1 LSGAGEGALVAETVR
16 VVSLWIHLGQEAA
29 FAAFE
34 REAAAIMASHGG
46 RIDRANRTREASSES
61 PCAVHIVVFPDDSA
75 FEAYRS
81 DPRILQL
88 AQRRSGIIAKTI
100 ALDGQFAGP
109 Y

>member
-1 LSGAGEGALVAETVR
+1 VAETVR

-34 REAAAIMASHGG
+34 REAAAMASHGG
-46 RIDRANRTREASSES
+46 RIDRVSIRIREAGSES
-61 PCAVHIVVFPDDSA
+61 PYEVHILVFPDDSA

-81 DPRILQL
+81 DSRILQL

-100 ALDGQFAGP
+100 TLDGQFAGP

>member
-1 LSGAGEGALVAETVR
+1 MAETVR
-16 VVSLWIHLGQEAA
+16 VVSLWIYPGQETA

-46 RIDRANRTREASSES
+46 RIDRAIRIREAGSES
-61 PCAVHIVVFPDDSA
+61 PYEVHILVFPDDSA

-100 ALDGQFAGP
+100 TLDGQFAGP